1 MIKTKNFFFFL
12 ILIFFSHVGL
22 SQEDTSFY
30 KTYSSGPFDVGQ
42 GIVQLSNKS
51 YAITGSSSSFS
62 DNSSQAF
69 IMIIDSVGNQQWTKP
84 FGGSESDWG
93 RRIFHK
99 ENEGFWVA
107 GYSNSYSTSG
117 DYDFMLYKTD
127 EDGNLEWAKNYGS
140 ENWERL
146 WDAKQLADDSFIL
159 VGEAEGG
166 SAQKKDIYIV
176 KADLAGD
183 TIWTKTIQTPENEI
197 AYSIEILN
205 DTSVVIVG
213 EQWENG
219 SESGYI
225 LEVKMNGEIIR
236 QWTTKEYG
244 PTSFR
249 DVSVLDEEIYVI
261 GYFKSLQTGFI
272 NTIFLRLDENY
283 QTVASEIGNTDG
295 DDYGTNMLILGYS
308 RVYWTLKTQS
318 PAFNVFEGGWDLFLL
333 RYDVDMFHNGLSL
346 GFSGVNDDEVFQMIP
361 AHDGGFIMV
370 GKCSDIRESLSAGS
384 NIMVIKIGPNDEFT
398 SEADQNNDFVSVEK
412 YNQNNILIYPNP
424 FSDKITLKNIP
435 QNSTITLYDQIGKTI
450 PFSYSENNSILNLN
464 HLARGTYTLAISRNK
479 QHYMFKI
486 VKL

>member
-1 MIKTKNFFFFL
+1 MKRKFFYFFL
-12 ILIFFSHVGL
+12 LIATFSQVVL

-42 GIVQLSNKS
+42 GIVQLPNKS
-51 YAITGSSSSFS
+51 YAVTGSSSSFS

-69 IMIIDSVGNQQWTKP
+69 IMLIDSVGEQQWTKP

-107 GYSNSYSTSG
+107 GYSNSYSASG

-127 EDGNLEWAKNYGS
+127 EDGNLEWAKNYGN

-146 WDAKQLADDSFIL
+146 WDAKQLADESFIL
-159 VGEAEGG
+159 VGESEGEA
-166 SAQKKDIYIV
+166 AQKKDIYIV
-176 KADLAGD
+176 KTDLAGD
-183 TIWTKTIQTPENEI
+183 TIWTKTIQTPENEV
-197 AYSIEILN
+197 AYRVEILN
-205 DTSVVIVG
+205 DTTLVIAG

-225 LEVKMNGEIIR
+225 AEIKMNGEIINE
-236 QWTTKEYG
+236 WTTNEYG
-244 PTSFR
+244 ATSFR
-249 DVSVLDEEIYVI
+249 DISVLDEEIYVI
-261 GYFKSLQTGFI
+261 GYFKLASTGFL

-283 QTVASEIGNTDG
+283 ETLASEIGNTEG
-295 DDYGTNMLILGYS
+295 DDFGTNLLILGYS

-318 PAFNVFEGGWDLFLL
+318 SAFNVFEGGWDLFLL

-346 GFSGVNDDEVFQMIP
+346 GFSGVNDDEIFQMIP
-361 AHDGGFIMV
+361 TEDGGFIMV
-370 GKCSDIRESLSAGS
+370 GKCSDIRESLSSGS

-398 SEADQNNDFVSVEK
+398 NEADQNNDFVSINEQDNK
-412 YNQNNILIYPNP
+412 AILIYPNP
-424 FSDKITLKNIP
+424 FSDQIYLKNIP
-435 QNSTITLYDQIGKTI
+435 GNSSITVYNQIGEI
-450 PFSYSENNSILNLN
+450 MPISYSESSSTINLS
-464 HLARGTYTLAISRNK
+464 HLSRGTYTLQVNQSK
-479 QHYMFKI
+479 QHTMFKI